1 MQNVTTLEWISL
13 IADIVGILGAVFAL
27 FAWQQARQLREYL
40 KQEQTRQN
48 QMAQVE
54 LRYGDKTYPLPVLQL
69 RRSELTRAEILGR
82 IGMIPM
88 KKKGQRF
95 EIRYT
100 NTAEFLKQINQILD
114 GKGDGVLTIPCTEE
128 EINQFDLRIG

>member
-1 MQNVTTLEWISL
+1 MQNATTLDWIGL
-13 IADIVGILGAVFAL
+13 TADIIGILGAVFAL
-27 FAWQQARQLREYL
+27 FAWRQARQLREDL

-48 QMAQVE
+48 QVVQVE
-54 LRYGDKTYPLPVLQL
+54 LRQGDRTYALPVLQL
-69 RRSELTRAEILGR
+69 RRGELTRAEILGR
-82 IGMIPM
+82 IGMVPM

-114 GKGDGVLTIPCTEE
+114 GKVDSILTIPCTDNEFE
-128 EINQFDLRIG
+128 QFDL

>member
-13 IADIVGILGAVFAL
+13 IADIIGILGAVFAL
-27 FAWQQARQLREYL
+27 FAWRQARQLREDL

-48 QMAQVE
+48 QVVQVE
-54 LRYGDKTYPLPVLQL
+54 LRQGDRTYALPVLQL
-69 RRSELTRAEILGR
+69 RRGELTRAEILGR

-114 GKGDGVLTIPCTEE
+114 GKVDSILTIPCTDTEFE
-128 EINQFDLRIG
+128 QFDL

>member
-1 MQNVTTLEWISL
+1 MQNITSLEWVGL
-13 IADIVGILGAVFAL
+13 VADIIGILGAVFAL
-27 FAWQQARQLREYL
+27 LAWRQARQLREDL

-48 QMAQVE
+48 QVVQVE
-54 LRYGDKTYPLPVLQL
+54 LRQGEKTYALPVLQL
-69 RRSELTRAEILGR
+69 RRGELSRAEILGR

-114 GKGDGVLTIPCTEE
+114 GKVDSILTIPCTDDEFE
-128 EINQFDLRIG
+128 QFDL